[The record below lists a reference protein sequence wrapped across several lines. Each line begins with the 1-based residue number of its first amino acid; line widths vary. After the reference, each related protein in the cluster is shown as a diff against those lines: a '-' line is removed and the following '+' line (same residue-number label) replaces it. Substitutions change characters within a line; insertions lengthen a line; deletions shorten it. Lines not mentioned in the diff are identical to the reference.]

1 MGSLLMLVA
10 ARLPFDCPANVA
22 DALVLFAV
30 STASVVFVWNVVV
43 PALAPMAKDSMN
55 AARCE
60 IRNLT
65 LQGKAPRANAGV
77 SNLGAT
83 EATYQVRF

>member
-1 MGSLLMLVA
+1 MLVA
-10 ARLPFDCPANVA
+10 AILPFDCPANVA

-30 STASVVFVWNVVV
+30 SAARVVFVCNVV
-43 PALAPMAKDSMN
+43 ALAPMVNDSKN

-60 IRNLT
+60 MRKLT

-77 SNLGAT
+77 SNL
-83 EATYQVRF
+83 ESD

>member
-1 MGSLLMLVA
+1 
-10 ARLPFDCPANVA
+10 LPFDCPANVA

-43 PALAPMAKDSMN
+43 PALAPIVNDSRN

-60 IRNLT
+60 KRKLPS
-65 LQGKAPRANAGV
+65 KAKPRARTRV
-77 SNLGAT
+77 FPTWKAT